1 MHILAIFSKLYLTLL
16 SICAKIKMI
25 KQEGGK
31 MMSEHSTLSSYL
43 EALITKKEA
52 LDSINIDVAVDE
64 RLADMRARVRAEV
77 VAEVNHASII
87 VDAQIDAI
95 RTAVA
100 IVARPVEGLEQ
111 VAEES
116 EYEVSEVIT
125 DETY

>member
-1 MHILAIFSKLYLTLL
+1 
-16 SICAKIKMI
+16 
-25 KQEGGK
+25 
-31 MMSEHSTLSSYL
+31 MSEHSTLSSYL

-52 LDSINIDVAVDE
+52 LDNINIDAAVDE
-64 RLADMRARVRAEV
+64 RLADMRAKVRAEV

-100 IVARPVEGLEQ
+100 IVARPVEEAEQ
-111 VAEES
+111 VSEES

>member
-1 MHILAIFSKLYLTLL
+1 
-16 SICAKIKMI
+16 
-25 KQEGGK
+25 
-31 MMSEHSTLSSYL
+31 MSEHSTLSSYL

-64 RLADMRARVRAEV
+64 RLADMRAKVRAEV
-77 VAEVNHASII
+77 VDEINHASIV

-100 IVARPVEGLEQ
+100 IVARPVEVTEQ

-116 EYEVSEVIT
+116 DYEVSEVIT
-125 DETY
+125 DET

>member
-1 MHILAIFSKLYLTLL
+1 
-16 SICAKIKMI
+16 
-25 KQEGGK
+25 
-31 MMSEHSTLSSYL
+31 MSEHSTLSSYL

-52 LDSINIDVAVDE
+52 LDNINIDAAVDE
-64 RLADMRARVRAEV
+64 RLADMRARIRAEV
-77 VAEVNHASII
+77 VSEVNHASII

-100 IVARPVEGLEQ
+100 IVARPVEAPEQ
-111 VAEES
+111 VSEES

>member
-1 MHILAIFSKLYLTLL
+1 
-16 SICAKIKMI
+16 
-25 KQEGGK
+25 
-31 MMSEHSTLSSYL
+31 MSEHSTLSSYL

-52 LDSINIDVAVDE
+52 LDNINIDAAVDE
-64 RLADMRARVRAEV
+64 RIADMRAKVRAEV
-77 VAEVNHASII
+77 VAEINHASIV

-100 IVARPVEGLEQ
+100 IVDRPVEEAEQ
-111 VAEES
+111 VSEES

>member
-1 MHILAIFSKLYLTLL
+1 
-16 SICAKIKMI
+16 
-25 KQEGGK
+25 
-31 MMSEHSTLSSYL
+31 MSEHSTLSSYL
-43 EALITKKEA
+43 EALLTKKEA
-52 LDSINIDVAVDE
+52 LDNINVDAAVDE
-64 RLADMRARVRAEV
+64 RLADMRAKVRAEV

-100 IVARPVEGLEQ
+100 IVARPVEEAEQ
-111 VAEES
+111 VSEES